1 MSTNYDFIKIGEP
14 VCPKYGSGIPGE
26 KHYERTIEYITE
38 ILGDL
43 IITTGGSYKKEDL
56 ESVRTVYERAL
67 EGGKWSEDLLKGFKN
82 KGKDKE

>member
-1 MSTNYDFIKIGEP
+1 
-14 VCPKYGSGIPGE
+14 
-26 KHYERTIEYITE
+26 
-38 ILGDL
+38 LGDL

-67 EGGKWSEDLLKGFKN
+67 EGDKWAEDLLSSFKN